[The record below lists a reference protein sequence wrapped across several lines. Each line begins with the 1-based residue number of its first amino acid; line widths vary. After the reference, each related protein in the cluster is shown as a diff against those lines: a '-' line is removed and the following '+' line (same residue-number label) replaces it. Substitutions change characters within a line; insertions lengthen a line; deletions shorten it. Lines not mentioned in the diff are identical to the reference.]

1 MELTQ
6 QIRDGI
12 KLAICSSGGGHA
24 GGSLSVA
31 DIMASLYGT
40 VMKLSLI
47 HIFRC
52 PPEVASYEQ
61 NRK

>member
-40 VMKLSLI
+40 VMKY
-47 HIFRC
+47 
-52 PPEVASYEQ
+52 V
-61 NRK
+61 

>member
-40 VMKLSLI
+40 VMKYDPLNPDWDERDRFILS
-47 HIFRC
+47 
-52 PPEVASYEQ
+52 
-61 NRK
+61 K